1 MNKECMS
8 SSFDDF
14 LNDERILEK
23 TENIATK
30 RVIAFQVQQLMLKKN
45 ISKSKMAK
53 EMKTSRSSVD
63 RLLDPSVD
71 SMTLHTLESAAS
83 ILGKRLHIKLI

>member
-1 MNKECMS
+1 MNKEYIG

-14 LNDERILEK
+14 LNEEGILAETEK
-23 TENIATK
+23 NATK
-30 RVIAFQVQQLMLKKN
+30 RVIAFQVKQLMLEKN

-53 EMKTSRSSVD
+53 EMRTSRSSID
-63 RLLDPSVD
+63 RLLDPSVN

-83 ILGKRLHIKLI
+83 ILGKRLHIELI